1 MGGSRSSPGR
11 RSDGDLGQL
20 FGALGPRRRLY
31 SALRTLYALTVIP
44 ISPLLAQLATDRPG
58 AFMDIVV
65 TQLERS
71 AWEMK
76 DLLGRNFGTIVA
88 GQDED
93 YWIGPQNRGALA
105 LPLIR
110 PYASLGAVMTAIQA
124 YMRYEGGDLNQQTS
138 FNPL

>member
-1 MGGSRSSPGR
+1 
-11 RSDGDLGQL
+11 
-20 FGALGPRRRLY
+20 
-31 SALRTLYALTVIP
+31 
-44 ISPLLAQLATDRPG
+44 
-58 AFMDIVV
+58 MDIVV

-71 AWEMK
+71 VWEMK

-93 YWIGPQNRGALA
+93 YWIGPQHLGALA

-110 PYASLGAVMTAIQA
+110 FGPYASLGAVMTAIQA
-124 YMRYEGGDLNQQTS
+124 YMRDEGGDRNQQTS

>member
-1 MGGSRSSPGR
+1 M
-11 RSDGDLGQL
+11 GQL

-44 ISPLLAQLATDRPG
+44 ISPLPAQLATDRPE

-71 AWEMK
+71 VWEMK

-93 YWIGPQNRGALA
+93 YWIGPQHLGALA

-110 PYASLGAVMTAIQA
+110 FGPYASLGAVMTAIQA
-124 YMRYEGGDLNQQTS
+124 YMRDEGGDRNQQTS